1 MVHGEKIPGD
11 HGFAAFVELMARLRA
26 PGGCPWDR
34 KQTAESLKPY
44 IIEEAYEV
52 VDAVPSG
59 ERALLAGELGDLL
72 FQIIFVAQ
80 IAAEQGWFTI
90 ADVCAGIHA
99 KMVRRHPHVFGET
112 EVGSAAE
119 VVRNWEAIKQREKG
133 SGGALAGVPRQL
145 PALLKA
151 LRMTEKAAAV
161 GFDWERV
168 DDVVVKLEE
177 EVGELS
183 LELRRP
189 ADERRDDRVR
199 AELGDVLFVIANLAR
214 QLGVDPEAALQTTN
228 DKFARRFA
236 TMEARAAGRGVE
248 LRSLPLA
255 ELDRLW
261 DEAKAAEARRDS
273 GEDGSGG

>member
-1 MVHGEKIPGD
+1 MSD
-11 HGFAAFVELMARLRA
+11 DRFFADLVALCARLRA
-26 PGGCPWDR
+26 PDGCPWDR
-34 KQTAESLKPY
+34 EQTVESLRTY

-52 VDAVPSG
+52 VDAVPSR

-90 ADVCAGIHA
+90 ADVCRGIHA

-112 EVGSAAE
+112 EVNGASE
-119 VVRNWEAIKQREKG
+119 VVRNWEAIKRREQG

-168 DDVVVKLEE
+168 DDVVAKLEE

-183 LELRRP
+183 RELRQP
-189 ADERRDDRVR
+189 AGERRDDRVR
-199 AELGDVLFVIANLAR
+199 SELGDVLFVIANLAR
-214 QLGVDPEAALQTTN
+214 QLGIDPEAALQTTN
-228 DKFARRFA
+228 EKFARRFA
-236 TMEARAAGRGVE
+236 AMEARAAERGTTIGA
-248 LRSLPLA
+248 LGLA
-255 ELDRLW
+255 ELDALW
-261 DEAKAAEARRDS
+261 DEAKAGEAAAAADRDRP
-273 GEDGSGG
+273 GS